1 MAHRPA
7 RVHPAAY
14 VGTGEGY
21 RAEPFG
27 ASVAGGRTRGELSAL
42 SPPQALVTTI
52 APPQVPWQ
60 LTGNHW
66 LALPCIHPADG
77 SIHALGVLHRG
88 ARAAVEF
95 AGNANFVEGSGAAL
109 LRPVVR
115 VNGEQRQLAAEGI
128 AWERALEWLP
138 TFTCK
143 TGDLVVR
150 GTVFAPF
157 GRDADIAGAVYAI
170 AIENRG
176 TSACNVDVALE
187 GVLGHRQQRV
197 RTARTYDDAHRAS
210 IEHGVLVLEGSALP
224 GIVALAVAADGDATL
239 ELHESVTPRFSVRC
253 ARSVGP
259 GERVEVA
266 FYVGAGPERDGAMAT
281 MGVLRRRGWRALL
294 GATRDALATM
304 EQSTGSD
311 AIDRVVMRHLVFA
324 YFYGVGR
331 ALDDAHFYVVRSRA
345 PWNGRG
351 ITVRDWESL
360 MWTLPAVQL
369 ADPALGRE
377 LLLRICEVHGYAPGQ
392 GTHYLD
398 GTLFE
403 PGFLLEGITAYPIAI
418 DRYIR
423 DTADDHVVD
432 EPVIADA
439 LYGAHD
445 DLKERRDENV
455 PLYATDV
462 TLGGATAR
470 QPYTLHGNATVALA
484 LDILRRTLDEEAAKE
499 VADPDAVRAAVRRHL
514 TTDQKGKPAF
524 AAATDLDGHVT
535 AEDDPHASA
544 LWLPLYELVA
554 RDESVY
560 RRTVKGLGASPR
572 WLVEQCARLIG
583 PESAQAQQW
592 LREAPLDQGLA
603 AEEVDASGRAVSNGG
618 DAALSGLVAYALWY
632 ARHAY
637 GAG

>member
-1 MAHRPA
+1 MTSI
-7 RVHPAAY
+7 V
-14 VGTGEGY
+14 
-21 RAEPFG
+21 
-27 ASVAGGRTRGELSAL
+27 
-42 SPPQALVTTI
+42 PPGI
-52 APPQVPWQ
+52 PWQ

-77 SIHALGVLHRG
+77 AIHAVGVLHRG

-95 AGNANFVEGSGAAL
+95 AGAAGFVRGDGPAL

-115 VNGEQRQLAAEGI
+115 VDGHERQLAAEGI

-143 TGDLVVR
+143 IGELVVR

-157 GRDADIAGAVYAI
+157 GRDADIAGAVYVI
-170 AIENRG
+170 AVENRG
-176 TSACNVDVALE
+176 EQPHAVDVALD

-197 RTARTYDDAHRAS
+197 RTARTYDDAHRAAV
-210 IEHGVLVLEGSALP
+210 EGGVVMLEGAALP
-224 GIVALAVAADGDATL
+224 GVVALAVAADGDASI
-239 ELHESVTPRFSVRC
+239 ELHDGTTPRFSLRC
-253 ARSVGP
+253 ARTVEP
-259 GERVEVA
+259 GARVEVA
-266 FYVGAGPERDGAMAT
+266 FYLGAGPERDGASAT
-281 MGVLRRRGWRALL
+281 MRMLRRRGWRALL
-294 GATRDALATM
+294 AATRDALAAM

-311 AIDRVVMRHLVFA
+311 AIDRVVMRHLTFA

-351 ITVRDWESL
+351 VTVRDWEAL

-369 ADPALGRE
+369 ADPLLGRE
-377 LLLRICEVHGYAPGQ
+377 LLLRICELHGYAPGQ

-403 PGFLLEGITAYPIAI
+403 PGFLLEGIAAYPIAI

-432 EPVIADA
+432 EPVIADS
-439 LYGAHD
+439 LYGAHE
-445 DLKERRDENV
+445 DLRARRDESV

-462 TLGGATAR
+462 TLSGETAT
-470 QPYTLHGNATVALA
+470 QPYTLHGNAAVALA
-484 LDILRRTLDEEAAKE
+484 LDVLRRTLDEEAAKE

-514 TTDQKGKPAF
+514 VADKGGKPAF
-524 AAATDLDGHVT
+524 VAATDLDGHVT
-535 AEDDPHASA
+535 AADDPNGSA
-544 LWLPLYELVA
+544 LWLPLFELA
-554 RDESVY
+554 TRDESVY
-560 RRTVKGLGASPR
+560 RRTVKGLGATPR
-572 WLVEQCARLIG
+572 LLVEQCARLIG

-592 LREAPLDQGLA
+592 LREAPLDHGRA
-603 AEEVDASGRAVSNGG
+603 AEEVDAEGRAVGNGG

-637 GAG
+637 GAA

>member
-1 MAHRPA
+1 M
-7 RVHPAAY
+7 
-14 VGTGEGY
+14 
-21 RAEPFG
+21 
-27 ASVAGGRTRGELSAL
+27 S
-42 SPPQALVTTI
+42 TI

-77 SIHALGVLHRG
+77 AIHAVGVLHRG

-95 AGNANFVEGSGAAL
+95 AGAPGFVDGHGAAL
-109 LRPVVR
+109 LRPVIR
-115 VNGEQRQLAAEGI
+115 VDGNERRLAAEGM

-143 TGDLVVR
+143 TGNLVVR

-157 GRDADIAGAVYAI
+157 GRDADIAGAVYVI
-170 AIENRG
+170 AVENRG
-176 TSACNVDVALE
+176 HLPHAVEVALE
-187 GVLGHRQQRV
+187 GILGHRQQRV
-197 RTARTYDDAHRAS
+197 RTARAYDDAHRAS
-210 IEHGVLVLEGSALP
+210 VDEGVLLLEGGALP
-224 GIVALAVAADGDATL
+224 GVVALAVAADGDATL
-239 ELHESVTPRFSVRC
+239 ELHDASAPRFAIRC
-253 ARSVGP
+253 ARPLEP
-259 GERVEVA
+259 GARVEVA
-266 FYVGAGPERDGAMAT
+266 FYVGAGPERDGARAT
-281 MGVLRRRGWRALL
+281 VAVLRRRGWRALL
-294 GATRDALATM
+294 AATRDALAAM
-304 EQSTGSD
+304 EQGTGSD
-311 AIDRVVMRHLVFA
+311 AIDRVVMRHLTFA

-351 ITVRDWESL
+351 LTVRDWEAL

-369 ADPALGRE
+369 ADPSLGRE

-423 DTADDHVVD
+423 DTADDHIVD

-445 DLKERRDENV
+445 DLRARRDESV

-462 TLGGATAR
+462 TLGGETAR

-484 LDILRRTLDEEAAKE
+484 LDVLRRTLDEEAARE

-514 TTDQKGKPAF
+514 ATERNGKPAF
-524 AAATDLDGHVT
+524 AAATDLDGHLT
-535 AEDDPHASA
+535 ADDDPHASA

-560 RRTVKGLGASPR
+560 RRTVKGLGATPR

-592 LREAPLDQGLA
+592 LREAALDQGRA
-603 AEEVDASGRAVSNGG
+603 AEEVDAEGRAIGNGG

-637 GAG
+637 GRG

>member
-1 MAHRPA
+1 M
-7 RVHPAAY
+7 
-14 VGTGEGY
+14 T
-21 RAEPFG
+21 
-27 ASVAGGRTRGELSAL
+27 S
-42 SPPQALVTTI
+42 I
-52 APPQVPWQ
+52 APPTIPWQ

-66 LALPCIHPADG
+66 LALPCIHPASG
-77 SIHALGVLHRG
+77 AIHAVGVLHRG

-95 AGNANFVEGSGAAL
+95 AGAADFVQGAGPAL
-109 LRPVVR
+109 LRPAVR
-115 VNGEQRQLAAEGI
+115 VNGEEKQLATEGI

-143 TGDLVVR
+143 IGDLVLR

-157 GRDADIAGAVYAI
+157 GRDADIAGAVYVI
-170 AIENRG
+170 AVENRG
-176 TSACNVDVALE
+176 NRSHAVDIALD

-197 RTARTYDDAHRAS
+197 RTARTYDDAHRAAV
-210 IEHGVLVLEGSALP
+210 EGGVVMLEGAALP
-224 GIVALAVAADGDATL
+224 GVVALAVAADGDATI
-239 ELHESVTPRFSVRC
+239 ELHDGAIPRFSLSC
-253 ARSVGP
+253 ARTVEP
-259 GERVEVA
+259 GARVEVA
-266 FYVGAGPERDGAMAT
+266 FYLGAGPERDGANAT
-281 MGVLRRRGWRALL
+281 MRMLRRRGWRALL
-294 GATRDALATM
+294 AATRDALAAM

-311 AIDRVVMRHLVFA
+311 AIDRVVMRHLTFA

-351 ITVRDWESL
+351 VTVRDWEAL

-369 ADPALGRE
+369 ADPLLGRE

-403 PGFLLEGITAYPIAI
+403 PGFLLEGIAAYPIAI

-432 EPVIADA
+432 EPVITDA
-439 LYGAHD
+439 LYGAQD
-445 DLKERRDENV
+445 DLRARRDESV

-462 TLGGATAR
+462 TLGGETATH
-470 QPYTLHGNATVALA
+470 PYTLHGNATVALA
-484 LDILRRTLDEEAAKE
+484 LEVLRRTLDEEAAKE

-514 TTDQKGKPAF
+514 VTEKGGKPSF
-524 AAATDLDGHVT
+524 ASATDLAGHTT
-535 AEDDPHASA
+535 AADDPNASA
-544 LWLPLYELVA
+544 LWLPLYELA
-554 RDESVY
+554 TRDESIY
-560 RRTVKGLGASPR
+560 RRTVKGLGATPR
-572 WLVEQCARLIG
+572 FLVEQCARLIG

-592 LREAPLDQGLA
+592 LREAPMDHGRA
-603 AEEVDASGRAVSNGG
+603 AEEVDAEGRAIGNGG

-637 GAG
+637 GAR